1 MLAQEEQVP
10 PLFAVNPQR
19 GDNSNNLKA
28 TEHAVMREAQV
39 VTVLQVQRGSS
50 THTPPPPTGD
60 SGTINKLEEELEK
73 ALEKITKLE
82 ELTKQLQDALEKQT
96 KLISDQ
102 AHVAM
107 AYVDSKAADLNHNA
121 IIVLRGRLS
130 KLEDSVEENTKQTT
144 TTPQRVS
151 QLEMDALVPP
161 TAIEKINTFVESTDA
176 WNKKLDELSKD
187 SHFHA
192 KLAKD

>member
-1 MLAQEEQVP
+1 MLW
-10 PLFAVNPQR
+10 
-19 GDNSNNLKA
+19 K
-28 TEHAVMREAQV
+28 
-39 VTVLQVQRGSS
+39 
-50 THTPPPPTGD
+50 
-60 SGTINKLEEELEK
+60 
-73 ALEKITKLE
+73 
-82 ELTKQLQDALEKQT
+82 KQT

>member
-39 VTVLQVQRGSS
+39 ETVLQVQRGSS

-121 IIVLRGRLS
+121 ISVLRGRLS
-130 KLEDSVEENTKQTT
+130 KLEDSVYENT
-144 TTPQRVS
+144 
-151 QLEMDALVPP
+151 
-161 TAIEKINTFVESTDA
+161 
-176 WNKKLDELSKD
+176 
-187 SHFHA
+187 
-192 KLAKD
+192 